1 MMDSFC
7 RLEAIHYRHVAVH
20 QYQLVHTVDG
30 ATAWRFMNLGYPG
43 PDLFK
48 CLLSIL
54 SGITMSD
61 TQFFQN
67 ELEGYD
73 VE

>member
-1 MMDSFC
+1 MS
-7 RLEAIHYRHVAVH
+7 
-20 QYQLVHTVDG
+20 
-30 ATAWRFMNLGYPG
+30 LGYPG

-61 TQFFQN
+61 AQFFQN

-73 VE
+73 VEWVVIHNQYWGL